1 MKAYLYIRFSSKQQ
15 EQGDSVRRQEEAA
28 QKWCN
33 SNDVELSDLT
43 FEDLG
48 VSAFKEG
55 GKRPALADLIEAIE
69 LGKIA
74 RDSYVLVEN
83 DDRLSRQ
90 GWYATQQMI
99 RHMVLDLG
107 VKLVV
112 LSSNTVYDHTNIE
125 DIVQNILLMFNAE
138 RAYKESLRKSEMI
151 RAARQTRR
159 DSETL
164 TGKLPFWL
172 NRVDNQIVLDTDKA
186 DTVRLIIELK
196 KSGKSNQATARFLND
211 KNIASATGG
220 KWNASA
226 IRMVCA
232 NHAIYGAKA
241 YYITDSKRKM
251 TLDKVVENKLPA
263 IVTKADFD
271 AVQTTQKQ
279 RGRRST
285 KTPFSLLLKC
295 GKCGGGMVQRTS
307 TYKDRKMIYR
317 RCIGS
322 LEGRCDQNRLIRE
335 PDLILS
341 NALKDMQ
348 YIDSVEQYVSKAN
361 GIQTQID
368 TLKQTQDKLI
378 ELGQVDALA
387 NLYTRLAELE
397 QKLVQAKVE
406 DEANEQKPTDFN
418 YKSVFELEDTGEQNA
433 MLKRVIDRIE
443 VHYLGIVDKKSS
455 SKWRIRVQ
463 QRNNHHQSFLLNQ
476 YHGFGNWKIVQETN
490 TEKFK
495 KELEQMTAGAEDID
509 WLESNEP
516 T

>member
-15 EQGDSVRRQEEAA
+15 EQGDSVKRQEAA
-28 QKWCN
+28 ARKWCDDN
-33 SNDVELSDLT
+33 SVELSDLT

-69 LGKIA
+69 VGKIA

-83 DDRLSRQ
+83 DDRLSRR

-112 LSSNTVYDHTNIE
+112 LSSNTVYDQSNIE
-125 DIVQNILLMFNAE
+125 DIAQNILLMFNAD
-138 RAYKESLRKSEMI
+138 RAYKESQRKSEMI

-159 DSETL
+159 DNESL

-172 NRVDNQIVLDTDKA
+172 IRKDDQIILDSAKA
-186 DTVRLIIELK
+186 DTVRLIVELK
-196 KSGKSNQATARFLND
+196 KNGKSNQATARFLND
-211 KNIASATGG
+211 QKIKSATGG

-226 IRMVCA
+226 IRMVCS

-241 YYITDSKRKM
+241 YFITDGSRKM
-251 TLDKVVENKLPA
+251 SLDKVVEDKLPA

-271 AVQTTQKQ
+271 AVQTTQKH

-307 TYKDRKMIYR
+307 MYKEKKMIYR
-317 RCIGS
+317 RCIAS

-341 NALKDMQ
+341 TALKDMT
-348 YIDSVEQYVSKAN
+348 YIDSVHQHVSKVSE
-361 GIQTQID
+361 IQKQIE
-368 TLKQTQDKLI
+368 TLKETQDRLLA
-378 ELGQVDALA
+378 LGQVDALT
-387 NLYTRLAELE
+387 NLYTTMTQLD
-397 QKLVQAKVE
+397 QKLQQAKVE
-406 DEANEQKPTDFN
+406 DEAQEQKPIDFN
-418 YKSVFELEDTGEQNA
+418 YKNVFDIEDTAEQNA
-433 MLKRVIDRIE
+433 MLKRVVHSIE
-443 VHYLGIVDKKSS
+443 LHYLGLVDKKTS
-455 SKWRIRVQ
+455 SKWRIKVN
-463 QRNNHHQSFLLNQ
+463 QRNNHHQSFVVNQ
-476 YHGFGNWKIVQETN
+476 YHGFGNWEIIQETN

-495 KELEQMTAGAEDID
+495 EELALLTEDIEGSPD
-509 WLESNEP
+509 FDE
-516 T
+516 

>member
-28 QKWCN
+28 RKWCKTH
-33 SNDVELSDLT
+33 DVELSDMT

-83 DDRLSRQ
+83 DDRLSRH

-99 RHMVLDLG
+99 RRMVLDLG

-112 LSSNTVYDHTNIE
+112 ISSGTVYDSSNIE
-125 DIVQNILLMFNAE
+125 DIAQNILLMFNAD
-138 RAYKESLRKSEMI
+138 RAHKESLRKSEMI

-159 DSETL
+159 DDETL

-172 NRVDNQIVLDTDKA
+172 KRVDDKILLDQQKA
-186 DTVRLIIELK
+186 DIVRMIVELK

-211 KNIASATGG
+211 QKINSATGG

-226 IRMVCA
+226 IRMVCS

-241 YYITDSKRKM
+241 YFITDGTRKM
-251 TLDKVVENKLPA
+251 TLDKVVEDKLPA

-271 AVQTTQKQ
+271 AVQTTQKH

-307 TYKDRKMIYR
+307 MYKEKKMIYR
-317 RCIGS
+317 RCIAS
-322 LEGRCDQNRLIRE
+322 LEGRCDQNKLIRE
-335 PDLILS
+335 PDVILS
-341 NALKDMQ
+341 NALKHMQ
-348 YIDSVEQYVSKAN
+348 YIDSVEQYVSRVSS
-361 GIQTQID
+361 IQAQID
-368 TLKQTQDKLI
+368 TLKQTQDRLI
-378 ELGQVDALA
+378 ELGQVDALT

-397 QKLVQAKVE
+397 QKLVQARIE
-406 DEANEQKPTDFN
+406 DEANEQKPIDFN
-418 YKSVFELEDTGEQNA
+418 YKNVFDLEDASEQNA
-433 MLKRVIDRIE
+433 MLKRVIDSIE
-443 VHYLGIVDKKSS
+443 IHYLGVVDKKTS
-455 SKWRIRVQ
+455 SKWRIKVN
-463 QRNNHHQSFLLNQ
+463 QRNKHHQGFVINQ
-476 YHGFGNWKIVQETN
+476 YHGFGNWEIIHMTD

-495 KELEQMTAGAEDID
+495 KELEALTDDID
-509 WLESNEP
+509 DCIDFDD
-516 T
+516 